1 MSKWKLNENSIN
13 EFLWTCA
20 GVNKN
25 ILRLYPSE
33 YAKYAGSG
41 GTILFTAMM
50 AFISGSYAMFFV
62 FSNAILSLFFG
73 IFWALLIFNLDRF
86 IVNSMHTDG
95 KDTLSWKKIQ
105 TAMPRI
111 IMAIFLGIVISTPL
125 EMKIFNDRI
134 ESQLLKD
141 NIERINSA
149 KNESSDYKTIS
160 LLQAEQNQLTKD
172 RKQLVDDLQ
181 KAQKELKE
189 EAEGNALSG
198 IAGHGTI
205 YRDKETYVNQCK
217 QSLQEWDLLHKER
230 LTTVQKRIDEVNKHI
245 EKFEGKIDG
254 LREDGFSARYEA
266 FSNLKEANNS
276 LAMVSFMITMLFII
290 IEVTPTFFK
299 LIMASGPYEEHLQ
312 IENYKITAYVTKEKN
327 GIDTELK
334 IDDYNNKEKL
344 KAVIKQDEPI
354 INVTDVSVK
363 PIVYS
368 TIQPLTLESEQEPEE
383 VPYIKSNTSIITTPV
398 ATKKLEFKKN
408 EKGQIMLDF
417 SSRPK
422 KLNK

>member
-1 MSKWKLNENSIN
+1 MSKLKLNENSIN
-13 EFLWTCA
+13 DFLWTCA

-62 FSNAILSLFFG
+62 FSNAILSIIFG

-160 LLQAEQNQLTKD
+160 LLQTEQNQLTKD
-172 RKQLVDDLQ
+172 RNQLVDDLQ

-198 IAGHGTI
+198 IAGHGSI

-217 QSLQEWDLLHKER
+217 QSLQEWDNLHKER
-230 LTTVQKRIDEVNKHI
+230 LTTVQKRIDEVNTHI
-245 EKFEGKIDG
+245 EKFEGKIDQ
-254 LREDGFSARYEA
+254 LKEDGFSARYEA
-266 FSNLKEANNS
+266 FSNLKDQNKS
-276 LAMVSFMITMLFII
+276 LSIVSFMITMLFII

-299 LIMASGPYEEHLQ
+299 LIMTSGPYEEHLQ

-327 GIDTELK
+327 SIDTELK
-334 IDDYNNKEKL
+334 IDDYNNKQKL
-344 KAVIKQDEPI
+344 KDIIKEDESNI
-354 INVTDVSVK
+354 EELDVSTK

-368 TIQPLTLESEQEPEE
+368 SIQPLTLENVQEPEE
-383 VPYIKSNTSIITTPV
+383 VPYIKSNTSITTKQTSPV
-398 ATKKLEFKKN
+398 KLEFKKN
-408 EKGQIMLDF
+408 ERGQIMLDL
-417 SSRPK
+417 SSKPK
-422 KLNK
+422 NINK

>member
-62 FSNAILSLFFG
+62 FSNAILSLIFG

-254 LREDGFSARYEA
+254 LREDGFSAEEIEGKL
-266 FSNLKEANNS
+266 NNILKLDVKNQSVNE
-276 LAMVSFMITMLFII
+276 LAETITHELALHGSDLDKII
-290 IEVTPTFFK
+290 KT
-299 LIMASGPYEEHLQ
+299 Y
-312 IENYKITAYVTKEKN
+312 EKN
-327 GIDTELK
+327 GIEAVK
-334 IDDYNNKEKL
+334 KL
-344 KAVIKQDEPI
+344 FASDPEGDMDHESLAKQDKKHVGVSNYNQVKKEL
-354 INVTDVSVK
+354 INKYPSIKKVFN
-363 PIVYS
+363 
-368 TIQPLTLESEQEPEE
+368 SEQ
-383 VPYIKSNTSIITTPV
+383 
-398 ATKKLEFKKN
+398 KKY
-408 EKGQIMLDF
+408 EKVFG
-417 SSRPK
+417 
-422 KLNK
+422 N

>member
-62 FSNAILSLFFG
+62 FSNAILSLIFG

-254 LREDGFSARYEA
+254 LREDGFSAEEIEGKL
-266 FSNLKEANNS
+266 NNILKLDVKNQSVNE
-276 LAMVSFMITMLFII
+276 LAETITHELALHGSDLDKII
-290 IEVTPTFFK
+290 KT
-299 LIMASGPYEEHLQ
+299 Y
-312 IENYKITAYVTKEKN
+312 EKN
-327 GIDTELK
+327 GIEAVK
-334 IDDYNNKEKL
+334 KL
-344 KAVIKQDEPI
+344 FASDPEGDMDHESLAKQDKKHVGVSNYNQVKKEL
-354 INVTDVSVK
+354 INLKSASNLNGNLNCSK
-363 PIVYS
+363 ELEHYS
-368 TIQPLTLESEQEPEE
+368 S
-383 VPYIKSNTSIITTPV
+383 
-398 ATKKLEFKKN
+398 
-408 EKGQIMLDF
+408 
-417 SSRPK
+417 
-422 KLNK
+422 